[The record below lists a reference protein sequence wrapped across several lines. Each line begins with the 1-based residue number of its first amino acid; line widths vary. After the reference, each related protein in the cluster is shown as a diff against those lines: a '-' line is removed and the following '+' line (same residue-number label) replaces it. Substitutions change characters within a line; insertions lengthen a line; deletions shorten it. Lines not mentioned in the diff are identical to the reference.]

1 MVEVGSPADSSRGS
15 SLIYKKV
22 MILKSTTTILA
33 WTTYII
39 YWWDIHAI
47 LIIVYAI
54 LCVIDSF
61 LWRSLARRLGVVT
74 SHAMSWGG
82 ERKATQWVISIS
94 IFLLISV
101 VSSWI
106 SNNLLLYPLW
116 FLSIIPLLWF
126 TIVQLHSI
134 VELWDIWTKAPFEKK
149 FLAFIKKILWIGMTG
164 IQLKTERY
172 VKKVIQETELSEN
185 KIDNVLDN
193 PEDYE

>member
-1 MVEVGSPADSSRGS
+1 M
-15 SLIYKKV
+15 L
-22 MILKSTTTILA
+22 LKSTTIILA

-39 YWWDIHAI
+39 YWWDIYAI

-149 FLAFIKKILWIGMTG
+149 FLSFIKKILWIGMTG

-172 VKKVIQETELSEN
+172 VKKVIQETKLSEN
-185 KIDNVLDN
+185 KIDNILDN